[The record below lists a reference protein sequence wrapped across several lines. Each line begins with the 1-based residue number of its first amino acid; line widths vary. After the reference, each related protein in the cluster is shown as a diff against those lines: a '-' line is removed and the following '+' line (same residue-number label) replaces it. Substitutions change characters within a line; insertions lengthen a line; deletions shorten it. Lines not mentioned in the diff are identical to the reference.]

1 MIAIVVVDLLLQL
14 ETAVEVLA
22 KGFGRPGS
30 GKEEKCSTEV
40 KRGQYGCQSLS
51 TSGLMMLTL
60 DMAESDGMD

>member
-1 MIAIVVVDLLLQL
+1 M
-14 ETAVEVLA
+14 LA